1 MLFGALVSKCILSFS
16 GYIHSHFLN
25 SRWVCVILS
34 ILALMTL
41 RPNSKLPSFAA
52 TRTVDFSTILTYWMK
67 RKTIF
72 LSMEVGTFRGGN
84 HNMNQNF
91 VFKQEFGRLCPPL
104 ERKNKTF
111 FGGGAEVKLSGY
123 YLFVFFVVERSFH
136 TKVTVF
142 KKGNKK
148 HKGKYILELASS
160 PISILKWSR
169 RKQDQCLLCWCTREH
184 RLG

>member
-1 MLFGALVSKCILSFS
+1 MLQNVFVDMESLNIKQIMKQSKSFRCSILLMSRLIILKMLLFGALVSKCILSFS

-34 ILALMTL
+34 ILALITL

-52 TRTVDFSTILTYWMK
+52 IRTVDFSTILTCWIT

-91 VFKQEFGRLCPPL
+91 VFKQELGRLCLPL
-104 ERKNKTF
+104 KKKRNFFLRWGRTQTF
-111 FGGGAEVKLSGY
+111 GLLS
-123 YLFVFFVVERSFH
+123 LCFF
-136 TKVTVF
+136 TWW
-142 KKGNKK
+142 K
-148 HKGKYILELASS
+148 HA
-160 PISILKWSR
+160 SILKSLFL
-169 RKQDQCLLCWCTREH
+169 KRE
-184 RLG
+184 R